1 MRERERE
8 RFSDERSSKSLGGK
22 CHLFVEKIVINIKI
36 QAAKGNWL
44 SIMSSSSF
52 WKYFGFN

>member
-1 MRERERE
+1 MRERERG